1 LGSLP
6 AIQKKRGNLT
16 VDIETIPIFVGKSI
30 IKIYIMKRLFTLML
44 TLLFMGSGF
53 AQVLVN
59 ETFENG
65 NTVDQT
71 PVGWIGDGD
80 WKAGIT
86 IPDDNIARGRKP
98 HTGDWYM
105 YASYNTD
112 VWIYK
117 EINVTAGSYYRVSF
131 WYATWH
137 VDHFNLEVKAGA
149 SANPSAMTVTAV
161 PMMVVANE
169 EFEQTSG
176 VFQAPSSG
184 SFYVGFHSVADNGPW
199 YLSIDD
205 IIIEQTAQ
213 YHFNVEQLTADT
225 SVYFGEPAYLRFRLS
240 NTGEQSDTYQFT
252 STGTLPVEFYQN
264 GAQVTQVSL
273 PYNGSVEMVAK
284 ATLPMNLGNN
294 EIVHATFDV
303 TSTHSAPTQNVDFQI
318 TAMAPVNNFPLE
330 EGFENAFVPFGWQNN
345 ITNGTYAFD
354 RREAS
359 STPSAM
365 PHEGSQ
371 YMARFYTY
379 TNPEG
384 CSAELVSPKLELNAN
399 NNLVR
404 FWMFRNSNPNINRPD
419 RINVYYNTMPTSE
432 GGQLLGT
439 IHRCT
444 YMEPVVADEDDWY
457 EYSFTFDSPTGYGFI
472 IFEGVSG
479 YGWDLLID
487 DIFIDNSSI
496 DNNPPTIVS
505 VTGNQTYADTEM
517 NLTLR
522 VHDASDMPATLAAT
536 YTIWG
541 VSHDLT
547 FTRSGKGN
555 YDYTATIPAY
565 DNHTHGTMTV
575 QLVDALGN
583 SGLSDE
589 IPIRWDY
596 QRPLLLETFEECTLY
611 GLPEGWTTDGNP
623 TWWDWSFQGTVYY
636 TDYYEEDF
644 IVSPHGGN
652 KQAVLEWDNSEN
664 PSAQDQTLI
673 TPVLTITRPTVLQ
686 FWTWVQYGTDGY
698 DRFVVRVY
706 DTYNGTW
713 DDKWDAADMPYG
725 QINAYDEPIS
735 INLDEYIGKNI
746 KIGFRGYNTFGE
758 FLAFDWF
765 VDDVKVVPTDTT
777 DVNVNELAA
786 LKFNVYPNPAKDVVV
801 IEAQSN
807 IQQVALMG
815 INGVVLEDRKTNS
828 NKVELNLEGYSKGVY
843 VVRIVTE
850 DGVSTQKINLIE

>member
-1 LGSLP
+1 M
-6 AIQKKRGNLT
+6 KKLYAF
-16 VDIETIPIFVGKSI
+16 IA
-30 IKIYIMKRLFTLML
+30 MML
-44 TLLFMGSGF
+44 LVVSTF

-59 ETFENG
+59 ETFENN
-65 NTVDQT
+65 NTVGQT
-71 PVGWIGDGD
+71 PAGWIGDGG

-86 IPDDNIARGRKP
+86 IPDDNEARGRKP

-105 YASYNTD
+105 YATYNTD

-117 EINVTAGSYYRVSF
+117 EINVTAGNYYRVSF

-149 SANPSAMTVTAV
+149 NANPSAMTVTAV
-161 PMMVVANE
+161 PMMTVANE
-169 EFEQTSG
+169 DFEQTSG
-176 VFQAPSSG
+176 VFQASSSG

-205 IIIEQTAQ
+205 IIIEQTEQ

-225 SVYFGEPAYLRFRLS
+225 SVYFGEQANLRFRLN
-240 NTGEQSDTYQFT
+240 NTGMEDDTYQFN
-252 STGTLPVEFYQN
+252 STGNLPLAFYQN
-264 GAQVTQVSL
+264 GTQVNEVNV
-273 PYNGSVEMVAK
+273 PYNGSVELTAV
-284 ATLPMNLGNN
+284 ATLPMNLNNN
-294 EIVHATFDV
+294 EVVHATFGV
-303 TSTHSAPTQNVDFQI
+303 FSYHTAPSQYADFSI
-318 TAMAPVNNFPLE
+318 TALAPVNDFPLE
-330 EGFENAFVPFGWQNN
+330 EGFENDFVPFGWQNN

-354 RREAS
+354 RRVSS
-359 STPSAM
+359 STPNAM

-384 CSAELVSPKLELNAN
+384 CSAELVSPKMELSEHDNV
-399 NNLVR
+399 VR
-404 FWMFRNSNPNINRPD
+404 FWFFRNSNPNINRAD
-419 RINVYYNTMPTSE
+419 RINVYYNSVPRSE

-439 IHRCT
+439 VHRCT
-444 YMEPVVADEDDWY
+444 YLEPVVTYVDDWY
-457 EYSFTFDSPTGYGFI
+457 EYAFTFDSPTGYGFI

-496 DNNPPTIVS
+496 DTNPPTIVS
-505 VTGNQTYADTEM
+505 VSGNQTYADTEM

-522 VHDASDMPATLAAT
+522 VHDASSMPSTLAAT

-541 VSHDLT
+541 VTHDLT

-565 DNHTHGTMTV
+565 DNHTHGTLTV

-583 SGLSDE
+583 SALSEE

-596 QRPLLLETFEECTLY
+596 QRPLLYETFEECSLY
-611 GLPEGWTTDGNP
+611 GLPEDWTTDGNP

-644 IVSPHGGN
+644 VVSPHRGN
-652 KQAVLEWDNSEN
+652 KQAVLEWDSSDS

-725 QINAYDEPIS
+725 QINAYDEPVS
-735 INLDEYIGKNI
+735 INLDEYIGRNI
-746 KIGFRGYNTFGE
+746 KIGFRGYNTMGD

-777 DVNVNELAA
+777 DVNVNEMAN
-786 LKFNVYPNPAKDVVV
+786 LKFNVYPNPAKDKVV
-801 IEAQSN
+801 IEAQSS
-807 IQQVALMG
+807 IQQVTLMG
-815 INGVVLEDRKTNS
+815 IKGELLEDRKTNA

-843 VVRIVTE
+843 IVRVVTE
-850 DGVSTQKINLIE
+850 NGVATQKINLIE

>member
-1 LGSLP
+1 MKKLYAFIAMWLLAGS
-6 AIQKKRGNLT
+6 A
-16 VDIETIPIFVGKSI
+16 
-30 IKIYIMKRLFTLML
+30 
-44 TLLFMGSGF
+44 F

-71 PVGWIGDGD
+71 PVGWIGDGG

-86 IPDDNIARGRKP
+86 IPDDNTARGRKP

-105 YASYNTD
+105 YATYNTD

-117 EINVTAGSYYRVSF
+117 EIDVTAGNYYRVSF

-149 SANPSAMTVTAV
+149 SANPSAMTETAV

-169 EFEQTSG
+169 DFEQTSG
-176 VFQAPSSG
+176 VFQATSSG
-184 SFYVGFHSVADNGPW
+184 SYYVGFHSVADNGPW

-213 YHFNVEQLTADT
+213 YNFNVEQLTADT
-225 SVYFGEPAYLRFRLS
+225 SVYFGEPAYLRFRLN
-240 NTGEQSDTYQFT
+240 NTGEQSDTYQLN
-252 STGTLPVEFYQN
+252 STGNLPIEFYQN
-264 GAQVTQVSL
+264 GTQVNQINVS
-273 PYNGSVEMVAK
+273 YNSSVELVAK
-284 ATLPMNLGNN
+284 TTLPMNLNNN
-294 EIVHATFDV
+294 EVVHATFDV
-303 TSTHSAPTQNVDFQI
+303 VSSHSAPIQSADFAI
-318 TAMAPVNNFPLE
+318 TALAPYADFPLE
-330 EGFENAFVPFGWQNN
+330 EGFENDFVPFGWQND
-345 ITNGTYAFD
+345 ITNGNYAFD
-354 RREAS
+354 RITEG
-359 STPSAM
+359 STPSAT

-379 TNPEG
+379 TNPSG
-384 CSAELVSPKLELNAN
+384 GSAELVSPKMNLNEHDN
-399 NNLVR
+399 IVS
-404 FWMFRNSNPNINRPD
+404 FWMFRNSNPNINKDD
-419 RINVYYNTMPTSE
+419 RVNVYYNAVPRSE

-444 YMEPVVADEDDWY
+444 YKEPVVADVDDWY
-457 EYSFTFDSPTGYGFI
+457 EYAFTFDCPDDYGFI
-472 IFEGVSG
+472 IFEGVSD
-479 YGWDLLID
+479 YGWNLYLD
-487 DIFIDNSSI
+487 DIFINSSSE
-496 DNNPPTIVS
+496 DHEAPTVIAVN
-505 VTGNQTYADTEM
+505 GNQTYADTEM

-536 YTIWG
+536 YSIWG

-547 FTRSGKGN
+547 FTRAGKGRGN

-565 DNHTHGTMTV
+565 DNHTSGTMTV

-583 SGLSDE
+583 SATSDE
-589 IPIRWDY
+589 ILIRWDY
-596 QRPLLLETFEECTLY
+596 QRPLLYETFEECSSMFTM
-611 GLPEGWTTDGNP
+611 PEGWTTDGNP
-623 TWWDWSFQGTVYY
+623 TWWDWTVQGTVYY

-644 IVSPHGGN
+644 IVNPHRGN
-652 KQAVLEWDNSEN
+652 KHAVLEWDSSES
-664 PSAQDQTLI
+664 PAAQDQTLI

-686 FWTWVQYGTDGY
+686 FWTWAQYGTDGY

-713 DDKWDAADMPYG
+713 EDKWDAADMPYG
-725 QINAYDEPIS
+725 QINAYNEPIS
-735 INLDEYIGKNI
+735 INLDEYIGRNI

-758 FLAFDWF
+758 WLAFDWF

-777 DVNVNELAA
+777 DVNVDELAA
-786 LKFNVYPNPAKDVVV
+786 MKFDVYPNPTKDKVV
-801 IEAQSN
+801 IEAQSD
-807 IQQVALMG
+807 IQQVTLMSIKG
-815 INGVVLEDRKTNS
+815 ELLEDRKANS
-828 NKVELNLEGYSKGVY
+828 NKIELNLEGYSKGIY

-850 DGVSTQKINLIE
+850 GGVATQKINLIE

>member
-1 LGSLP
+1 
-6 AIQKKRGNLT
+6 
-16 VDIETIPIFVGKSI
+16 
-30 IKIYIMKRLFTLML
+30 MLML
-44 TLLFMGSGF
+44 LLMGSAF

-65 NTVDQT
+65 NTVEQN
-71 PVGWIGDGD
+71 PVGWIGDGG

-86 IPDDNIARGRKP
+86 IPDDNEARGRKP

-105 YASYNTD
+105 YATYNTD

-117 EINVTAGSYYRVSF
+117 EINVTVGNYYRVSF
-131 WYATWH
+131 WYSTWH

-169 EFEQTSG
+169 EFEQASG
-176 VFQAPSSG
+176 VFQATSSG

-205 IIIEQTAQ
+205 IIIEQSAQ
-213 YHFNVEQLTADT
+213 FHFNVEQLTADT
-225 SVYFGEPAYLRFRLS
+225 SVYFGEPAYLRFRLD
-240 NTGEQSDTYQFT
+240 NTGLEADTYQLN
-252 STGTLPVEFYQN
+252 STGDLPMTFYQN
-264 GAQVTQVSL
+264 GNQVNEVSL
-273 PYNGSVEMVAK
+273 SYNGSVELTAV
-284 ATLPMNLGNN
+284 ATLPMNLSNN
-294 EIVHATFDV
+294 QVLHATFDV
-303 TSTHSAPTQNVDFQI
+303 LSGHSAPTQSADFQI
-318 TAMAPVNNFPLE
+318 TALAPFADFPLE
-330 EGFENAFVPFGWQNN
+330 EGFENDFVPFGWQNF
-345 ITNGTYAFD
+345 ITNGNYAFD
-354 RREAS
+354 RIMEG

-365 PHEGSQ
+365 PHDESQ

-379 TNPEG
+379 TNPSG
-384 CSAELVSPKLELNAN
+384 GSAELVSPKMELSAHDNI
-399 NNLVR
+399 VR
-404 FWMFRNSNPNINRPD
+404 FWMFRNSNPNINKND
-419 RINVYYNTMPTSE
+419 RINVYYNSVPRSE

-444 YMEPVVADEDDWY
+444 YLEPVIADVDDWY
-457 EYSFTFDSPTGYGFI
+457 EYSFTFDSSTGYGFI

-496 DNNPPTIVS
+496 DTNPPTVVS

-522 VHDASDMPATLAAT
+522 VHDASEMPATLAAT

-589 IPIRWDY
+589 ILIRWDY
-596 QRPLLLETFEECTLY
+596 HRPLLYETFEDCTLY

-644 IVSPHGGN
+644 IVSPHRGN
-652 KQAVLEWDNSEN
+652 KHAVLEWDSSEN

-698 DRFVVRVY
+698 DHFAVRVY

-713 DDKWDAADMPYG
+713 EDKWDAADMPYG

-746 KIGFRGYNTFGE
+746 KIGFRGYNSFGE

-765 VDDVKVVPTDTT
+765 VDDVKIVPTDTT

-786 LKFNVYPNPAKDVVV
+786 LKLNVYPNPVKDVVV
-801 IEAQSN
+801 IESQSD
-807 IQQVALMG
+807 IQQVTLMG
-815 INGVVLEDRKTNS
+815 INGVMLEDRKPNS
-828 NKVELNLEGYSKGVY
+828 TQVELNLEGYSKGIY

-850 DGVSTQKINLIE
+850 SGVVTRRVNLIK

>member
-1 LGSLP
+1 M
-6 AIQKKRGNLT
+6 KKLYAF
-16 VDIETIPIFVGKSI
+16 IA
-30 IKIYIMKRLFTLML
+30 MW
-44 TLLFMGSGF
+44 LLMGSAF

-65 NTVDQT
+65 NTVGQT
-71 PVGWIGDGD
+71 PVGWIGDGG

-86 IPDDNIARGRKP
+86 IPDDNEARGRKP

-105 YASYNTD
+105 YATYNTD

-117 EINVTAGSYYRVSF
+117 EINVTAGNYYRVSF
-131 WYATWH
+131 WFATWH

-149 SANPSAMTVTAV
+149 SANASSMTVSAV
-161 PMMVVANE
+161 PMMVVDNE
-169 EFEQTSG
+169 EYEQTSG
-176 VFQAPSSG
+176 VFQATSSG

-213 YHFNVEQLTADT
+213 YNFNVEQLTADT
-225 SVYFGEPAYLRFRLS
+225 AVYFGEPAYLRFRL
-240 NTGEQSDTYQFT
+240 NNIGEQSDTYQLNST
-252 STGTLPVEFYQN
+252 SNLPIEFYQN
-264 GAQVTQVSL
+264 GTQVTQVSL
-273 PYNGSVEMVAK
+273 PYNSSVELVAK
-284 ATLPMNLGNN
+284 TTLPMNLSNN
-294 EIVHATFDV
+294 EVVHATFDV
-303 TSTHSAPTQNVDFQI
+303 VSSHSAPTQSANFQI
-318 TAMAPVNNFPLE
+318 TALAPVSEYPLE
-330 EGFENAFVPFGWQNN
+330 EGFENDFVPAGWQNN

-354 RREAS
+354 RRESS
-359 STPSAM
+359 STPNAM

-399 NNLVR
+399 DNLVR
-404 FWMFRNSNPNINRPD
+404 FWIYRNSNPNINRPD
-419 RINVYYNTMPTSE
+419 RINVYYNTVPSSE

-439 IHRCT
+439 VHRCT
-444 YMEPVVADEDDWY
+444 YLEPVVAEVDDWY
-457 EYSFTFDSPTGYGFI
+457 EYAFTFDSPTGYGFI

-487 DIFIDNSSI
+487 DIFIDNSSM
-496 DNNPPTIVS
+496 DTNPPTVVS
-505 VTGNQTYADTEM
+505 VAGNQTYADTEM

-522 VHDASDMPATLAAT
+522 VHDASGMPSTLAAT

-547 FTRSGKGN
+547 FTRAGKGN

-565 DNHTHGTMTV
+565 DNHTHGTLNV
-575 QLVDALGN
+575 QLVDDLGN
-583 SGLSDE
+583 SATSEE

-596 QRPLLLETFEECTLY
+596 QRPLLYETFEECSLY

-644 IVSPHGGN
+644 IVSPHRGN
-652 KQAVLEWDNSEN
+652 MQAVLEWDSSEN

-735 INLDEYIGKNI
+735 INLDEYIGRNI

-777 DVNVNELAA
+777 DVNVNEITA
-786 LKFNVYPNPAKDVVV
+786 LKLDVYPNPAKDKVV
-801 IEAQSN
+801 IKAQSN
-807 IQQVALMG
+807 IQQVTLMG
-815 INGVVLEDRKTNS
+815 IKGELLEDRKTNA
-828 NKVELNLEGYSKGVY
+828 NKVELNLEGYSKGIY

-850 DGVSTQKINLIE
+850 DGVATKKINLIE

>member
-1 LGSLP
+1 MM
-6 AIQKKRGNLT
+6 A
-16 VDIETIPIFVGKSI
+16 
-30 IKIYIMKRLFTLML
+30 
-44 TLLFMGSGF
+44 LLLVGSGF

-65 NTVDQT
+65 NTVEQP
-71 PVGWIGDGD
+71 PVGWICDANG

-86 IPDDNIARGRKP
+86 IPDDNTARGRKP

-105 YASYNTD
+105 YATYNTD
-112 VWIYK
+112 VWAYK

-149 SANPSAMTVTAV
+149 SANASAMTITAV

-169 EFEQTSG
+169 DFEQASG
-176 VFQAPSSG
+176 VFQATSSG

-205 IIIEQTAQ
+205 VIIEQTAQ
-213 YHFNVEQLTADT
+213 YNCSVEQLTADT
-225 SVYFGEPAYLRFRLS
+225 SVYFGEQANLRFRLN
-240 NTGEQSDTYQFT
+240 NTGLEADTYHFT
-252 STGTLPVEFYQN
+252 NTSNLPMTFYQN
-264 GAQVTQVSL
+264 GNQVNEVNL
-273 PYNGSVEMVAK
+273 PYNGSVEMTAV
-284 ATLPMNLGNN
+284 ATLPMDLNNN
-294 EIVHATFDV
+294 EVVHATFDV
-303 TSTHSAPTQNVDFQI
+303 VSSHSASTQSADFAI
-318 TAMAPVNNFPLE
+318 TALAPVSDFPFE
-330 EGFENAFVPFGWQNN
+330 EGFENDFVPFGWQNN
-345 ITNGTYAFD
+345 IINGTYAFD
-354 RREAS
+354 RRESS
-359 STPSAM
+359 STPNAM

-384 CSAELVSPKLELNAN
+384 CSAELVSPKMELSEHDNI
-399 NNLVR
+399 VR
-404 FWMFRNSNPNINRPD
+404 FWIFRNSNPNINRAD
-419 RINVYYNTMPTSE
+419 RINVYYNVVPRSE

-444 YMEPVVADEDDWY
+444 YLEPVVADEDDWY
-457 EYSFTFDSPTGYGFI
+457 EYAFTFDCPDDYGFI

-487 DIFIDNSSI
+487 DISIDNSSV
-496 DNNPPTIVS
+496 DNDPPTVVS
-505 VTGNQTYADTEM
+505 VAGNQTYADTEM

-522 VHDASDMPATLAAT
+522 VHDASAMPSTLAAT

-541 VSHDLT
+541 VSRDVT
-547 FTRSGKGN
+547 FTREGKGRGN
-555 YDYTATIPAY
+555 YDYTATLPAY
-565 DNHTHGTMTV
+565 DNHTHGTMIV

-583 SGLSDE
+583 SGQSEE
-589 IPIRWDY
+589 ILIRWDY
-596 QRPLLLETFEECTLY
+596 QRPLLYETFEECSLY

-636 TDYYEEDF
+636 TDYYEDDF
-644 IVSPHGGN
+644 IVSPHRGN
-652 KQAVLEWDNSEN
+652 KQAVLEWDSSEN

-673 TPVLTITRPTVLQ
+673 TPVLNITRPTVLQ

-725 QINAYDEPIS
+725 QINAYDEPIT
-735 INLDEYIGKNI
+735 INLDEYIGRNI

-777 DVNVNELAA
+777 DVNVNEMAA
-786 LKFNVYPNPAKDVVV
+786 LKFNVYPNPAKNVVCV
-801 IEAQSN
+801 EAQSN
-807 IQQVALMG
+807 IQQVTLMG
-815 INGVVLEDRKTNS
+815 INGALLEDRKANAK
-828 NKVELNLEGYSKGVY
+828 KVELNLEGYSKGIY
-843 VVRIVTE
+843 VVRVVTE
-850 DGVSTQKINLIE
+850 EGVATQKINLIE

>member
-1 LGSLP
+1 MKKLYAFIAMMFLVGS
-6 AIQKKRGNLT
+6 
-16 VDIETIPIFVGKSI
+16 S
-30 IKIYIMKRLFTLML
+30 
-44 TLLFMGSGF
+44 F

-65 NTVDQT
+65 NTVGQT
-71 PVGWIGDGD
+71 PVGWIGDGG

-86 IPDDNIARGRKP
+86 ILDDNEARGRKP

-105 YASYNTD
+105 YATYNTD

-117 EINVTAGSYYRVSF
+117 EINVTAGNYYRVSF

-149 SANPSAMTVTAV
+149 SANPSAMTATAV

-169 EFEQTSG
+169 DFEQTSG
-176 VFQAPSSG
+176 VFQASSSG
-184 SFYVGFHSVADNGPW
+184 SYYVGFHSVADNGPW

-205 IIIEQTAQ
+205 VIIEQTAQ
-213 YHFNVEQLTADT
+213 YNFNVEQLTADT
-225 SVYFGEPAYLRFRLS
+225 SVDFGEPAYLRFCLS
-240 NTGEQSDTYQFT
+240 NTGEQSDTYQFN
-252 STGTLPVEFYQN
+252 STGNLPIEFYQS
-264 GAQVTQVSL
+264 GSQVTQVSL
-273 PYNGSVEMVAK
+273 PYNSSVELVAK
-284 ATLPMNLGNN
+284 TTLPLNLSNN
-294 EIVHATFDV
+294 EVVHATFAV
-303 TSTHSAPTQNVDFQI
+303 ASSHSAPTQDVDFQI
-318 TAMAPVNNFPLE
+318 TALAPYADFPLE
-330 EGFENAFVPFGWQNN
+330 EGFENDFVPFGWQNN
-345 ITNGTYAFD
+345 ITNGNYAFD
-354 RREAS
+354 RITEG
-359 STPSAM
+359 STPSAT

-379 TNPEG
+379 TNPSG
-384 CSAELVSPKLELNAN
+384 GSAELVSPKMDLNEHDN
-399 NNLVR
+399 IVR
-404 FWMFRNSNPNINRPD
+404 FWMFRNSNPNINKAD
-419 RINVYYNTMPTSE
+419 RINVYYNSEPRSE

-444 YMEPVVADEDDWY
+444 YMEPIIADVDDWY
-457 EYSFTFDSPTGYGFI
+457 EYAFTFDCPNDYGFI
-472 IFEGVSG
+472 IFEGISD
-479 YGWDLLID
+479 YGWNLYLD
-487 DIFIDNSSI
+487 DIFINSSSE
-496 DNNPPTIVS
+496 DHEAPTVIAVN
-505 VTGNQTYADTEM
+505 GNQTYADTEM

-522 VHDASDMPATLAAT
+522 VHDASSMPATLAAT

-541 VSHDLT
+541 HARDLT
-547 FTRSGKGN
+547 FTRAGKGN

-565 DNHTHGTMTV
+565 DNHTHGTLTV
-575 QLVDALGN
+575 QLVDDLGN
-583 SGLSDE
+583 SATSEE

-596 QRPLLLETFEECTLY
+596 QRPLLYETFEECSSMFTM
-611 GLPEGWTTDGNP
+611 PEGWTTDGNP
-623 TWWDWSFQGTVYY
+623 TWWDWTVQGTVYY

-644 IVSPHGGN
+644 IVNPHRGN
-652 KQAVLEWDNSEN
+652 KHAVLEWDSSES

-758 FLAFDWF
+758 WLAYDWF
-765 VDDVKVVPTDTT
+765 VDDVRVIPTDTT
-777 DVNVNELAA
+777 DVNVNELATM
-786 LKFNVYPNPAKDVVV
+786 KFDVYPNPAKDKVV
-801 IEAQSN
+801 IETQSN
-807 IQQVALMG
+807 IQQVTLMG
-815 INGVVLEDRKTNS
+815 IKGEMLEDRKANS
-828 NKVELNLEGYSKGVY
+828 NKIELDLEGYSKGIY
-843 VVRIVTE
+843 VIRIVTE
-850 DGVSTQKINLIE
+850 DGVATQKINLIE

>member
-1 LGSLP
+1 MKKLYAFIAMWLLVGS
-6 AIQKKRGNLT
+6 A
-16 VDIETIPIFVGKSI
+16 
-30 IKIYIMKRLFTLML
+30 
-44 TLLFMGSGF
+44 F

-71 PVGWIGDGD
+71 PVGWIGDGG

-86 IPDDNIARGRKP
+86 IPDDNEARGRKP

-105 YASYNTD
+105 YATYNTD

-117 EINVTAGSYYRVSF
+117 EIDVTAGNYYRVSF

-176 VFQAPSSG
+176 VFQASSSG
-184 SFYVGFHSVADNGPW
+184 SYYVGFHSVADNGPW

-213 YHFNVEQLTADT
+213 YNFNVEQLTADT
-225 SVYFGEPAYLRFRLS
+225 SVYFGEPAYLRFCLS
-240 NTGEQSDTYQFT
+240 NTGEQSDTYQFN
-252 STGTLPVEFYQN
+252 STGNLPIEFYQS
-264 GAQVTQVSL
+264 GSQVTQVSL
-273 PYNGSVEMVAK
+273 PYNSSVELVAK
-284 ATLPMNLGNN
+284 TTLPMNLSNN
-294 EIVHATFDV
+294 EVVHATFAV
-303 TSTHSAPTQNVDFQI
+303 ASSHSAPTQDVDFQI
-318 TAMAPVNNFPLE
+318 TALAPYADFPLE
-330 EGFENAFVPFGWQNN
+330 EGFENDFVPSGWQNN
-345 ITNGTYAFD
+345 ITNGNYAFD
-354 RREAS
+354 RITEG

-379 TNPEG
+379 TNPSG
-384 CSAELVSPKLELNAN
+384 GSAELVSPKMDLNAHDN
-399 NNLVR
+399 IVR
-404 FWMFRNSNPNINRPD
+404 FWMFRNSNPNINKAD
-419 RINVYYNTMPTSE
+419 RINVYYNSEPRSE

-444 YMEPVVADEDDWY
+444 YMEPVIADVDDWY
-457 EYSFTFDSPTGYGFI
+457 EYAFTFDCPNDYGFI
-472 IFEGVSG
+472 IFEGISD
-479 YGWDLLID
+479 YGWNLYLD
-487 DIFIDNSSI
+487 DIFINSSSE
-496 DNNPPTIVS
+496 DHEAPTVIAVS
-505 VTGNQTYADTEM
+505 GNQTYADTEM

-522 VHDASDMPATLAAT
+522 VHDASSMPATLAAT

-541 VSHDLT
+541 HAHDLT
-547 FTRSGKGN
+547 FTRAGKGN

-565 DNHTHGTMTV
+565 DNHTHGTLTV
-575 QLVDALGN
+575 QLVDDLGN
-583 SGLSDE
+583 SAASEE

-596 QRPLLLETFEECTLY
+596 QRPLLYETFEECSSMFTM
-611 GLPEGWTTDGNP
+611 PEGWTTDGNP
-623 TWWDWSFQGTVYY
+623 TWWDWTVQGTVYY
-636 TDYYEEDF
+636 SDYYENDF
-644 IVSPHGGN
+644 VVNPHRGN
-652 KQAVLEWDNSEN
+652 KHAVLEWDSSEN

-706 DTYNGTW
+706 DTYDGTW
-713 DDKWDAADMPYG
+713 EDKWDAADMPYG
-725 QINAYDEPIS
+725 QINRYDEPIS
-735 INLDEYIGKNI
+735 ITLDEYIGRNI

-786 LKFNVYPNPAKDVVV
+786 LKFNVYPNPAKDKVV
-801 IEAQSN
+801 IEAQSD
-807 IQQVALMG
+807 IQQVTLMG
-815 INGVVLEDRKTNS
+815 IKGEMLEDRKTNS
-828 NKVELNLEGYSKGVY
+828 NKVELNLEGYSKGIY
-843 VVRIVTE
+843 VIRIVTE
-850 DGVSTQKINLIE
+850 DGVATQKINLIE

>member
-1 LGSLP
+1 M
-6 AIQKKRGNLT
+6 KKLYAF
-16 VDIETIPIFVGKSI
+16 IA
-30 IKIYIMKRLFTLML
+30 MML
-44 TLLFMGSGF
+44 LMGSAF

-65 NTVDQT
+65 NTVGQT
-71 PVGWIGDGD
+71 PVGWIGDGG

-86 IPDDNIARGRKP
+86 IPDDNEARGRKP

-105 YASYNTD
+105 YATYNTD

-149 SANPSAMTVTAV
+149 SANASAMTVTAV
-161 PMMVVANE
+161 PMMVVDNE
-169 EFEQTSG
+169 EYEQTSG
-176 VFQAPSSG
+176 VFQATSSG
-184 SFYVGFHSVADNGPW
+184 AFYLGFHSVADNGPW

-213 YHFNVEQLTADT
+213 YNFNVEQLTVDT
-225 SVYFGEPAYLRFRLS
+225 AVYFGEPAYLRFRLN
-240 NTGEQSDTYQFT
+240 NTGEQSDTYQFN
-252 STGTLPVEFYQN
+252 STGNLPVEFYQN
-264 GAQVTQVSL
+264 GTQVTQVNLS
-273 PYNGSVEMVAK
+273 YNSSAELVAK
-284 ATLPMNLGNN
+284 TTLPMNLNNN
-294 EIVHATFDV
+294 EVVHATFDV
-303 TSTHSAPTQNVDFQI
+303 VSSHSAPTQSADFVI
-318 TAMAPVNNFPLE
+318 TALAPFVDFPLE
-330 EGFENAFVPFGWQNN
+330 EGFENAFVPEGWQNN

-354 RREAS
+354 RRQSS

-365 PHEGSQ
+365 PHNESQ
-371 YMARFYTY
+371 FMARFYTY

-384 CSAELVSPKLELNAN
+384 CSAELVSPKLELNAQD
-399 NNLVR
+399 NLVS
-404 FWMFRNSNPNINRPD
+404 FWMYRNSNPNINRPD
-419 RINVYYNTMPTSE
+419 RINVYYNSVPSSE

-439 IHRCT
+439 VHRCT
-444 YMEPVVADEDDWY
+444 YMEPVIADVDDWY

-479 YGWDLLID
+479 YGWDVLID

-496 DNNPPTIVS
+496 DTNPPTIVY

-517 NLTLR
+517 HLTLR
-522 VHDASDMPATLAAT
+522 VHDASEMPATLAAT
-536 YTIWG
+536 YSIWG
-541 VSHDLT
+541 VTHDLT
-547 FTRSGKGN
+547 FTRAGKGN

-565 DNHTHGTMTV
+565 DNHTSGTLTV
-575 QLVDALGN
+575 QLVDVLGN
-583 SGLSDE
+583 SALSDE

-596 QRPLLLETFEECTLY
+596 QRPLLYETFEECSLY

-652 KQAVLEWDNSEN
+652 KQAVLEWDSSES

-673 TPVLTITRPTVLQ
+673 TPVLTITRSTVLQ

-698 DRFVVRVY
+698 DHFAVRVY

-713 DDKWDAADMPYG
+713 EDKWDAADMPYG

-746 KIGFRGYNTFGE
+746 KIGFRGYNSFGE

-777 DVNVNELAA
+777 DVNVNELSA
-786 LKFNVYPNPAKDVVV
+786 LKFNVYPNPAKDKVV

-807 IQQVALMG
+807 IQQVTLMG
-815 INGVVLEDRKTNS
+815 VNGVMLEERKANS
-828 NKVELNLEGYSKGVY
+828 KQVELNLEGYSKGIY
-843 VVRIVTE
+843 VIRIVTE
-850 DGVSTQKINLIE
+850 DGVATQKINLIE

>member
-1 LGSLP
+1 
-6 AIQKKRGNLT
+6 
-16 VDIETIPIFVGKSI
+16 
-30 IKIYIMKRLFTLML
+30 MKRLFTLMM
-44 TLLFMGSGF
+44 TLLLVGSGF

-71 PVGWIGDGD
+71 PVGWIGDGG

-86 IPDDNIARGRKP
+86 IPDDNVARGRKP

-105 YASYNTD
+105 YATYNTD

-117 EINVTAGSYYRVSF
+117 EINVTAGNYYRVSF

-149 SANPSAMTVTAV
+149 SANSSAMTVSAV
-161 PMMVVANE
+161 PMMIVDNE
-169 EFEQTSG
+169 DFEQTSG

-184 SFYVGFHSVADNGPW
+184 TFYVGFHSVADNGPW

-213 YHFNVEQLTADT
+213 YNFNVEQLTADT
-225 SVYFGEPAYLRFRLS
+225 SVYFGEQANLRFRLN
-240 NTGEQSDTYQFT
+240 NTGLEADTYHFT
-252 STGTLPVEFYQN
+252 STGDLATEFYQN
-264 GAQVTQVSL
+264 GTQVSQVNV
-273 PYNGSVEMVAK
+273 PYNGSVELVAK
-284 ATLPMNLGNN
+284 ATLPMNLSNN
-294 EIVHATFDV
+294 QVVHASFDV
-303 TSTHSAPTQNVDFQI
+303 VSSHSAPTQSVDFQI
-318 TAMAPVNNFPLE
+318 TAIEPYNDFPLE
-330 EGFENAFVPFGWQNN
+330 EGFENDFVPFGWQNN

-354 RREAS
+354 RITEG
-359 STPSAM
+359 STPSAT
-365 PHEGSQ
+365 PHDESQ

-379 TNPEG
+379 TNPSG
-384 CSAELVSPKLELNAN
+384 GSAELVSPKLELNEHDN
-399 NNLVR
+399 IVR
-404 FWMFRNSNPNINRPD
+404 FWMFRNSNPNINKND
-419 RINVYYNTMPTSE
+419 RINVYYNSIPRSE

-444 YMEPVVADEDDWY
+444 YKEPVIADVDDWY
-457 EYSFTFDSPTGYGFI
+457 EYSFTFDCPDNYGFI
-472 IFEGVSG
+472 IFEGVSD
-479 YGWDLLID
+479 YGWNLYLD
-487 DIFIDNSSI
+487 DIAIDNSSV
-496 DNNPPTIVS
+496 DDNPPTVVS
-505 VTGNQTYADTEM
+505 VAGNQTYADTEM
-517 NLTLR
+517 NLTMR
-522 VHDASDMPATLAAT
+522 VHDASAMPATLAAT
-536 YTIWG
+536 YSIWG
-541 VSHDLT
+541 VTHDLT
-547 FTRSGKGN
+547 FTMAGKGRGN

-565 DNHTHGTMTV
+565 DNHTSGTMTV

-583 SGLSDE
+583 SALSDE

-596 QRPLLLETFEECTLY
+596 QRPLLFETFEDCSLY

-636 TDYYEEDF
+636 TDYYENDF
-644 IVSPHGGN
+644 VVSPHRGN

-735 INLDEYIGKNI
+735 IDLDEYIGKNI

-765 VDDVKVVPTDTT
+765 VDDVKVIPTDTT

-786 LKFNVYPNPAKDVVV
+786 LKLNVYPNPAKDVVC
-801 IEAQSN
+801 IEAAQP
-807 IQQVALMG
+807 IQNVQLMG
-815 INGVVLEDRKTNS
+815 INGVLLEDRKTNS
-828 NKVELNLEGYSKGVY
+828 NKVELNLEGYSKGIY

-850 DGVSTQKINLIE
+850 EGVATKKINLID

>member
-1 LGSLP
+1 M
-6 AIQKKRGNLT
+6 KKLYAF
-16 VDIETIPIFVGKSI
+16 IA
-30 IKIYIMKRLFTLML
+30 MML
-44 TLLFMGSGF
+44 LMGSAI

-65 NTVDQT
+65 NTVGQT
-71 PVGWIGDGD
+71 PVGWIGDGG

-86 IPDDNIARGRKP
+86 IPDDNEARGRKP

-105 YASYNTD
+105 YATYNTD

-117 EINVTAGSYYRVSF
+117 EINVTAGNYYRVSF

-149 SANPSAMTVTAV
+149 SANASAMTVTAV
-161 PMMVVANE
+161 PMMVVDNE
-169 EFEQTSG
+169 EYEQTSG
-176 VFQAPSSG
+176 VFQATSSG
-184 SFYVGFHSVADNGPW
+184 AFYVGFHSVADNGPW

-213 YHFNVEQLTADT
+213 YNFNVEQLTADT

-240 NTGEQSDTYQFT
+240 NTGEQSDTYQFN
-252 STGTLPVEFYQN
+252 STGNLPVDFYQN
-264 GAQVTQVSL
+264 GTQVSQVSL
-273 PYNGSVEMVAK
+273 PYNGSVELVAK
-284 ATLPMNLGNN
+284 ATLPMNLNNN
-294 EIVHATFDV
+294 EVVHVTFDV
-303 TSTHSAPTQNVDFQI
+303 VSSHSAPTQSADFAI
-318 TAMAPVNNFPLE
+318 TALAPFADFPLE
-330 EGFENAFVPFGWQNN
+330 EGFENTFVPEGWQNN

-354 RREAS
+354 RRQSS

-384 CSAELVSPKLELNAN
+384 CSAELVSPKLELNAQD
-399 NNLVR
+399 NLVS
-404 FWMFRNSNPNINRPD
+404 FWMYRNSNPNINCPD
-419 RINVYYNTMPTSE
+419 RINVYYNSVPSSE

-439 IHRCT
+439 VHRCT
-444 YMEPVVADEDDWY
+444 YMEPVIADVDDWY

-479 YGWDLLID
+479 YGWDVLID

-496 DNNPPTIVS
+496 DTNPPTIVS

-522 VHDASDMPATLAAT
+522 VHDASEMPTTLSAT

-547 FTRSGKGN
+547 FTRAGKGN

-575 QLVDALGN
+575 QLMDVLGN
-583 SGLSDE
+583 SALSEE

-596 QRPLLLETFEECTLY
+596 QRPLLYETFEECSLY

-644 IVSPHGGN
+644 IVSPHRGN
-652 KQAVLEWDNSEN
+652 KQAVLEWDSSEN

-673 TPVLTITRPTVLQ
+673 TPVLTMTRPTAFQ

-698 DRFVVRVY
+698 DHFAVRVY

-713 DDKWDAADMPYG
+713 EDKWDAADMPYG

-746 KIGFRGYNTFGE
+746 KIGFRGYNSFGE

-786 LKFNVYPNPAKDVVV
+786 LKFNMYPNPTKDQVH
-801 IEAQSN
+801 IEAKSVIRMIELFAPDGRRVKQR
-807 IQQVALMG
+807 QG
-815 INGVVLEDRKTNS
+815 NS
-828 NKVELNLEGYSKGVY
+828 TSEELPLGDIAKGVY
-843 VVRIVTE
+843 LVRITTDDEV
-850 DGVSTQKINLIE
+850 VSCPLMISD

>member
-1 LGSLP
+1 
-6 AIQKKRGNLT
+6 
-16 VDIETIPIFVGKSI
+16 
-30 IKIYIMKRLFTLML
+30 MKRLFTLLML
-44 TLLFMGSGF
+44 SLLTGSAF

-65 NTVDQT
+65 NTVDQP
-71 PVGWIGDGD
+71 PVGWICDANG

-86 IPDDNIARGRKP
+86 IPDDNTARGRKP

-105 YASYNTD
+105 YATYNTD
-112 VWIYK
+112 VWAYK

-169 EFEQTSG
+169 DYEQTSG
-176 VFQAPSSG
+176 VFQANSTG

-205 IIIEQTAQ
+205 VIIEQTAQ
-213 YHFNVEQLTADT
+213 YNFSVEQLTADT
-225 SVYFGEPAYLRFRLS
+225 SVYFGEPAYLRFRLNNS
-240 NTGEQSDTYQFT
+240 GELSDSYQLA
-252 STGTLPVEFYQN
+252 STGALPVEFFQN
-264 GAQVTQVSL
+264 GTQVTQVSV
-273 PYNGSVEMVAK
+273 PYNNSVELVAK
-284 ATLPMNLGNN
+284 TTLPMNLNNN
-294 EIVHATFDV
+294 EVVHATFDV
-303 TSTHSAPTQNVDFQI
+303 VSSHSAPTQSADFQI
-318 TAMAPVNNFPLE
+318 TALAPYADFPLE
-330 EGFENAFVPFGWQNN
+330 EGFENDFVPFGWQNI
-345 ITNGTYAFD
+345 ITSGTHAFD
-354 RREAS
+354 RITEG

-379 TNPEG
+379 TNPAG
-384 CSAELVSPKLELNAN
+384 GSAELVSPKMELSAQDNI
-399 NNLVR
+399 VR
-404 FWMFRNSNPNINRPD
+404 FWIYRNSNPNINRAD
-419 RINVYYNTMPTSE
+419 RINVYYNSVPSSQ

-444 YMEPVVADEDDWY
+444 YMEPVIADVDDWY
-457 EYSFTFDSPTGYGFI
+457 EYAFTFDCPDDYGFI
-472 IFEGVSG
+472 IFEGYSD
-479 YGWDLLID
+479 YGWNLYLD
-487 DIFIDNSSI
+487 DIFINNSSE
-496 DNNPPTIVS
+496 DHEPPTVTS
-505 VTGNQTYADTEM
+505 VTGNQTYADTDM
-517 NLTLR
+517 TLKLR
-522 VHDASDMPATLAAT
+522 VHDASEMPSTLAAT

-541 VSHDLT
+541 HEHDLT
-547 FTRSGKGN
+547 FTLAGKGRGN

-565 DNHTHGTMTV
+565 DNHTHGTLTV

-583 SGLSDE
+583 SAVSDA

-596 QRPLLLETFEECTLY
+596 QRPLLYETFEECSMF
-611 GLPEGWTTDGNP
+611 GAPEGWTTDGNP

-644 IVSPHGGN
+644 VVSPHRGN
-652 KQAVLEWDNSEN
+652 KQAVLEWDSSDS

-673 TPVLTITRPTVLQ
+673 TPVLSITRPTVLQ

-698 DRFVVRVY
+698 DHFAVRVY

-713 DDKWDAADMPYG
+713 EDKWDAADMPYG

-735 INLDEYIGKNI
+735 ITLDEYIGRNI
-746 KIGFRGYNTFGE
+746 KIGFRGYNSYGE

-786 LKFNVYPNPAKDVVV
+786 LRFNVYPNPVKDVVV
-801 IEAQSN
+801 IEAQNN
-807 IQQVALMG
+807 IQQVSLMG
-815 INGVVLEDRKTNS
+815 INGVMLEDRKTNS
-828 NKVELNLEGYSKGVY
+828 NKVELNLEGYSKGIY
-843 VVRIVTE
+843 IVRIVTE
-850 DGVSTQKINLIE
+850 EGVATQKINLIE

>member
-1 LGSLP
+1 M
-6 AIQKKRGNLT
+6 KKLYAF
-16 VDIETIPIFVGKSI
+16 IA
-30 IKIYIMKRLFTLML
+30 MML
-44 TLLFMGSGF
+44 LMGSAF

-65 NTVDQT
+65 NTVGQT
-71 PVGWIGDGD
+71 PVGWIGDGG

-86 IPDDNIARGRKP
+86 IPDDNEARGRKP

-105 YASYNTD
+105 YATYNTD

-149 SANPSAMTVTAV
+149 SANASAMTVTAV
-161 PMMVVANE
+161 PMMVVDNE
-169 EFEQTSG
+169 EYEQTSG
-176 VFQAPSSG
+176 VFQATSSG
-184 SFYVGFHSVADNGPW
+184 AFYVGFHSVADNGPW

-213 YHFNVEQLTADT
+213 YNFNVEQLTVDT
-225 SVYFGEPAYLRFRLS
+225 AVYFGEPAYLRFRLN
-240 NTGEQSDTYQFT
+240 NTGEQSDTYQFN
-252 STGTLPVEFYQN
+252 STGNLPVEFYQN
-264 GAQVTQVSL
+264 GTQVTQVNLS
-273 PYNGSVEMVAK
+273 YNSSAELVAK
-284 ATLPMNLGNN
+284 TTLPMNLNNN
-294 EIVHATFDV
+294 EVVHATFDV
-303 TSTHSAPTQNVDFQI
+303 VSSHSAPTQSADFVI
-318 TAMAPVNNFPLE
+318 TALAPFVDFPLE
-330 EGFENAFVPFGWQNN
+330 EGFENAFVPEGWQNN

-354 RREAS
+354 RRQSS

-365 PHEGSQ
+365 PHNESQ
-371 YMARFYTY
+371 FMARFYTY

-384 CSAELVSPKLELNAN
+384 CSAELVSPKLELNAQD
-399 NNLVR
+399 NLVS
-404 FWMFRNSNPNINRPD
+404 FWMYRNSNPNINRPD
-419 RINVYYNTMPTSE
+419 RINVYYNSVPSSE

-439 IHRCT
+439 VHRCT
-444 YMEPVVADEDDWY
+444 YMEPVIADVDDWY

-479 YGWDLLID
+479 YGWDVLID

-496 DNNPPTIVS
+496 DTNPPTIVY

-517 NLTLR
+517 HLTLR
-522 VHDASDMPATLAAT
+522 VHDASEMPATLAAT
-536 YTIWG
+536 YSIWG
-541 VSHDLT
+541 VTHDLT
-547 FTRSGKGN
+547 FTRAGKGN

-565 DNHTHGTMTV
+565 DNHTSGTLTV
-575 QLVDALGN
+575 QLVDVLGN
-583 SGLSDE
+583 SALSDE

-596 QRPLLLETFEECTLY
+596 QRPLLYETFEECSLY

-652 KQAVLEWDNSEN
+652 KQAVLEWDSSES

-673 TPVLTITRPTVLQ
+673 TPVLTITRSTVLQ

-698 DRFVVRVY
+698 DHFAVRVY

-713 DDKWDAADMPYG
+713 EDKWDAADMPYG

-746 KIGFRGYNTFGE
+746 KIGFRGYNSFGE

-777 DVNVNELAA
+777 DVNVNELSA
-786 LKFNVYPNPAKDVVV
+786 LKFNVYPNPAKDKVV

-807 IQQVALMG
+807 IQQVTLMG
-815 INGVVLEDRKTNS
+815 VNGVMLEERKANS
-828 NKVELNLEGYSKGVY
+828 KQVELNLEGYSKGIY
-843 VVRIVTE
+843 VIRIVTE
-850 DGVSTQKINLIE
+850 DGVATQKINLIE

>member
-16 VDIETIPIFVGKSI
+16 FDIETIPIFVGKSI
-30 IKIYIMKRLFTLML
+30 IKIYIMKRLFTLMM
-44 TLLFMGSGF
+44 TLLFVGSGF

-71 PVGWIGDGD
+71 PVGWIGDGG

-117 EINVTAGSYYRVSF
+117 EINVTAGNYYRVSF

-213 YHFNVEQLTADT
+213 YYFDVEQLTADT

-252 STGTLPVEFYQN
+252 STSALPVEFYQN

-284 ATLPMNLGNN
+284 ATLPMNLSNN

-318 TAMAPVNNFPLE
+318 TALAPVNDFPLE

-354 RREAS
+354 RRESS

-365 PHEGSQ
+365 PHDGSQ

-399 NNLVR
+399 NNFVR

-432 GGQLLGT
+432 GGQMLGT

-505 VTGNQTYADTEM
+505 VAGNQTYADTEM

-596 QRPLLLETFEECTLY
+596 QRPLLFETFEECTLY

-644 IVSPHGGN
+644 IVSPHGGS

-706 DTYNGTW
+706 DTYSGTW

-786 LKFNVYPNPAKDVVV
+786 LKFNVYPNPAKDVIV

-815 INGVVLEDRKTNS
+815 INGVILEDRKTNS
-828 NKVELNLEGYSKGVY
+828 NKVELNLEGYSKGIY